1 MAGVSH
7 KIPVTS
13 WRATS
18 TWGLRPRM
26 VAPLVGGLCLVGVG
40 EGLLVASNLG
50 ATPWTVF
57 AQGLSRHLQVSVG
70 WSTAL
75 ISLVVLFFWIP
86 FRERPGL
93 GTIANLVLIAASLN
107 ETAALVTTP
116 HSLVVRLILVLVG
129 TESIGFG
136 SALYL
141 TTALGPGPRDGL
153 MTSIHRKCH
162 ISVVYVRSAIELTV
176 LVLGIVL
183 GGIFGIGTLLF
194 AASIGLCI
202 GLNLSLVARFVG
214 VAT

>member
-1 MAGVSH
+1 
-7 KIPVTS
+7 
-13 WRATS
+13 
-18 TWGLRPRM
+18 M
-26 VAPLVGGLCLVGVG
+26 VAPLVGGLCLFGVG

-75 ISLVVLFFWIP
+75 ISLVVLLFWIP

-93 GTIANLVLIAASLN
+93 GTISNLILIAASLN
-107 ETAALVTTP
+107 ETAALVATP
-116 HSLVVRLILVLVG
+116 HAIAARLLLVLVG
-129 TESIGFG
+129 IEAIGFG

-153 MTSIHRKCH
+153 MTSIHRKWNV
-162 ISVVYVRSAIELTV
+162 SVVYVRSGIELTV
-176 LVLGIVL
+176 LVIGILL
-183 GGIFGIGTLLF
+183 GGVFGIGTLLF

-202 GLNLSLVARFVG
+202 GLNLSLVARLVG
-214 VAT
+214 VAP